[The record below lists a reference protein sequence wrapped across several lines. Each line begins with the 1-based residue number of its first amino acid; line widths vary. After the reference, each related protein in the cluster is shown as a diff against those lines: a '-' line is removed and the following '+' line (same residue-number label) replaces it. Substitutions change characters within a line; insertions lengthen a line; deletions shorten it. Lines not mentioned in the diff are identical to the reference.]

1 MTFRI
6 HAVKRAMLILL
17 AAAFLSLPPFS
28 VAAQAMHPIALIA
41 GGATAGAAPN
51 PAVAGQIVSLNPGFA
66 PAGLTFASWAAVTP
80 GVNILNPSSATGAT
94 FIMPDGPVIV
104 VVNWQVT
111 GASTFTVSVT
121 GGGAGAN
128 ARPNPAAAGQAVTLN
143 AGTPPAGQRF
153 ARWTANAPGGVT
165 ILNPTSA
172 TGAIFVMSGRPVAV
186 TANWEPIVSGDGS
199 DESTAGGCNTGVF
212 GALALILTA
221 AISLLGKWIKQA

>member
-80 GVNILNPSSATGAT
+80 GVNILNPSSATGA
-94 FIMPDGPVIV
+94 
-104 VVNWQVT
+104 
-111 GASTFTVSVT
+111 
-121 GGGAGAN
+121 
-128 ARPNPAAAGQAVTLN
+128 
-143 AGTPPAGQRF
+143 
-153 ARWTANAPGGVT
+153 
-165 ILNPTSA
+165 
-172 TGAIFVMSGRPVAV
+172 IFVMSGRPVAV

-199 DESTAGGCNTGVF
+199 DENTAGGCNTGAF

-221 AISLLGKWIKQA
+221 AIFLLGKWLKQA